1 MRVYS
6 SADGIHEVSLYR
18 ARSMANMVCCPNGIE
33 SYRITHA
40 IQSPAKIVS
49 RLRPE
54 PNPSGQ
60 RRKRGLWCEDSTFV
74 SCCRAASYTSWLT
87 SIAEICKSFGTCAFF
102 PGKTNTMQW
111 ECQDPGRWNEELSRA
126 LPTSQGYRIQ
136 LGCVHHILRRHC
148 WSTACQYR
156 LEEILSQAVPTS
168 HHDSL
173 GSSCAGNCRRK
184 QRHWSA
190 RRSFLLGYPRSCCG
204 TFVYH
209 VLLHVVQTL

>member
-18 ARSMANMVCCPNGIE
+18 ARSMANMVCCLNRIK
-33 SYRITHA
+33 SYQITHA

-49 RLRPE
+49 RLKRE

-60 RRKRGLWCEDSTFV
+60 RKKRGLWYEDSTFV
-74 SCCRAASYTSWLT
+74 SCCRAALYTSWLM
-87 SIAEICKSFGTCAFF
+87 SIEETCKSFGTRAFLD
-102 PGKTNTMQW
+102 GKTNAMQW
-111 ECQDPGRWNEELSRA
+111 KCQNPGRRNEELSRA

-148 WSTACQYR
+148 WSTACQHCH
-156 LEEILSQAVPTS
+156 EEILGQTVPTN

-173 GSSCAGNCRRK
+173 GSSGASHCRRK
-184 QRHWSA
+184 
-190 RRSFLLGYPRSCCG
+190 
-204 TFVYH
+204 
-209 VLLHVVQTL
+209 